1 MKNFKKLAGI
11 GAAAV
16 AALSFSVL
24 APAAHASV
32 AAPVAASASP
42 SGGANDMAV
51 PDTLGA
57 PWQVAQMTAYSGGG
71 CAGPQTDSNLSP
83 IVSIGCGTWNWYWRS
98 LGTVGTGG
106 DTGIKIE
113 FVDPSGDEAFGFSG
127 GHFKLETPN
136 ADTTYI
142 VFRNASG
149 YCTGNWCLANNSGYT
164 NFAAPNGKGLD
175 LNTPSAGTNPNDT
188 WEY

>member
-1 MKNFKKLAGI
+1 MKNLKKLAGI
-11 GAAAV
+11 GAAVA

-98 LGTVGTGG
+98 LGTASG
-106 DTGIKIE
+106 GIKIE
-113 FVDPSGDEAFGFSG
+113 FVDPSGNEALGWSG

-136 ADTTYI
+136 ADSTWLL
-142 VFRNASG
+142 FNNGNG
-149 YCTGNWCLANNSGYT
+149 YCTGNWCLVSNSQYT

-175 LNTPSAGTNPNDT
+175 LMTPTQGVNPNDT